1 MTRTVSEPIGKAYKP
16 WIIASVATLI
26 GSLVLLTIS
35 VFVGFVFHQGTD
47 KPIWLILLAILAV
60 LGIGLGFAGFFLLM
74 LTAGWRSFREGKKI
88 QVISPAHPAKD

>member
-1 MTRTVSEPIGKAYKP
+1 MPRTLAEPIGKAYKP
-16 WIIASVATLI
+16 WIIASVAILV
-26 GSLVLLTIS
+26 GSLFLLTLS
-35 VFVGFVFHQGTD
+35 VFAGFVFYQGAD

-60 LGIGLGFAGFFLLM
+60 LGIALGFAGFFMLM